1 MEKRLGLIA
10 GSGESPLY
18 IYQEAKK
25 QGYTCVVAAIRE
37 EADSRIESE
46 VSDLGWFEVAK
57 AGAIVSYFKSKQV
70 ERAVFA
76 GKVDPQVVF
85 RKKRL
90 GSLLY
95 GLIEKG
101 HDKNPETLIR
111 MAIDYFSSRGI
122 EIIDPL
128 PFLKAL
134 LCDQGVLT
142 KTAPSAA
149 IQDDIDFAW
158 QPARKLA
165 DWDIG
170 QSLVVKDKR
179 VVAVEG
185 LEGTDETVKRGG
197 ELAGSGTVLVKV
209 ARTQQDSRIDLPA
222 VGLKT
227 VESLVKAKSKGL
239 CFDAE
244 RMPFFQKERAIALAD
259 KHDIAIVAR

>member
-18 IYQEAKK
+18 ICQEAQK

-37 EADSRIESE
+37 EADSRIEAE

-57 AGAIVSYFKSKQV
+57 AGAIVTYFKSRQV
-70 ERAVFA
+70 EHAVFA
-76 GKVDPQVVF
+76 GKIDPRVVF
-85 RKKRL
+85 RKKNL

-95 GLIEKG
+95 GLMEKVQN
-101 HDKNPETLIR
+101 KNPETLIR

-122 EIIDPL
+122 EIIDTY

-134 LCDQGVLT
+134 LCEPGVLT
-142 KTAPSAA
+142 KTDPSAA

-158 QPARKLA
+158 ELARKLA

-170 QSLVVKDKR
+170 QSLVVKEKR

-185 LEGTDETVKRGG
+185 LEGTDETIKRGG
-197 ELAGSGTVLVKV
+197 NLAGDRTVLVKV
-209 ARTQQDSRIDLPA
+209 ARTRQDFRIDLPA
-222 VGLKT
+222 VGFKT
-227 VESLVKAKSKGL
+227 VESLVKAKSRAL
-239 CFDAE
+239 CFEAG
-244 RMPFFQKERAIALAD
+244 RMPFFQKDRAIALAD
-259 KHDIAIVAR
+259 KHDIAIIAR